1 MSIDTQVSSTDRA
14 TAALKPLRDSSVEI
28 QVVTSR
34 SDRNAFVRFPWH
46 VYADDPC
53 WVPPLLLER
62 KEFIDS
68 RKHPFYH
75 HGAAQQLLAYRH
87 GKVVGRIQVSD
98 DPRYN
103 AEHEDNVG
111 CFGLFESV
119 DDSRV
124 ATALLDAAAAWL
136 VDRGRSRIMGPID
149 YSTNYS
155 CGLLVDG
162 FQSPARVMMNH
173 NPPYYADLLQAWGLS
188 KVKDMYCWWF
198 DDLHDK
204 LQRWRRKAERIAA
217 RGRVTIR
224 PMRRKDFDAE
234 MQRVKTVYHDAWEKN
249 WGFVTM
255 TDAELRHFGKFLSDL
270 GNTEMLLLAEVKGEA
285 AGVALTLP
293 DLNEAIGPLDGR
305 LTRWGLPIGY
315 LKFRAGLSQ
324 IKTGRL
330 FALGVTKEFRR
341 RGVAEMLILR
351 ALDRAVNLLH
361 YTGAELGWTL
371 EDNQSINSTI
381 ETVGGTRYKTYRIF
395 EKTIGRASIASA

>member
-1 MSIDTQVSSTDRA
+1 MPTDTQILTTDRA
-14 TAALKPLRDSSVEI
+14 SAARKPPRDSSVEI

-34 SDRNAFVRFPWH
+34 SDRNAFVRFPWQI
-46 VYADDPC
+46 YADDTC
-53 WVPPLLLER
+53 WVPPLLMER

-68 RKHPFYH
+68 HKHPFYR
-75 HGAAQQLLAYRH
+75 HGSAQQMLAYH
-87 GKVVGRIQVSD
+87 EGKVVGRIQVSD

-103 AEHEDNVG
+103 AEHGDNVG
-111 CFGLFESV
+111 CFGLFECI
-119 DDSRV
+119 DDRRV
-124 ATALLDAAAAWL
+124 AAALLDAAATWL
-136 VDRGRSRIMGPID
+136 VERGRSRIMGPID

-162 FQSPARVMMNH
+162 FQTPPRVMMNH
-173 NPPYYADLLQAWGLS
+173 NPPYYAGLLQAWGLS

-204 LQRWRRKAERIAA
+204 LRRWRRKAERIAA

-234 MQRVKTVYHDAWEKN
+234 MQRVKTVYHNAWQKN

-255 TDAELRHFGKFLSDL
+255 TDEELRHFGKFLSEL
-270 GNTEMLLLAEVKGEA
+270 GNTEMLLLAEVDGQA

-324 IKTGRL
+324 IKVGRL

-341 RGVAEMLILR
+341 RGVAELLILR
-351 ALDRAVNLLH
+351 ALDRSVNLLH

-371 EDNQSINSTI
+371 EDNESINNTI

-395 EKTIGRASIASA
+395 EKAIGRTGDMSA